1 MAKFILKWRYIKSG
15 TKGHGVNLVKYVATR
30 EGVEFCEESWKSEPA
45 TKEQMN
51 LIRKLVKDFPE
62 TIKSFEYEEYK
73 KQPTKYSASELIT
86 RTIEENLDRIG
97 KKENYV
103 GYIAMRPRVE
113 KDGAHGLF
121 STESGIDLEKVAR
134 DVAEH
139 QGAVWTTILSLRRE
153 DAVRLGYDNV
163 KEWKRLLCSKEE
175 ELARA
180 MGISCEDLKWY
191 AAFHNEGHHPHV
203 HLISYSTGKE
213 PYMTQ
218 RKLQE
223 LKSSFANEIFKQ
235 DLYHVFVEQTKHR
248 DELRALGRD
257 KAEELITKIQN
268 GDYQNEMVELM
279 LKALVEELKSY
290 EGKKVYGYLPKKA
303 KNLVN
308 GIVDE
313 LAKDERIAELYE
325 LWYKEKDKI
334 VRTYQDGKAYRL
346 PLSRNEEFKTIR
358 NAVVKE
364 AMKILR
370 TEQNPMWQE
379 KKRMWEL
386 YKEAKGL
393 LDKNSMAY
401 NPKQALELLI
411 ESAGLGNSVAK
422 YLIGKMYLRGEGMK
436 RNVEEGKRW
445 LTEAQADGNEYA
457 KQMLEWRNYQQWTA
471 TRSVFRLF
479 HYLGK
484 ILQEQLDNQKKGRGQ
499 TESKLRRAIDEKKRA
514 HGIRQE

>member
-1 MAKFILKWRYIKSG
+1 MKYI
-15 TKGHGVNLVKYVATR
+15 ATR

-45 TKEQMN
+45 TKEQSD

-62 TIKSFEYEEYK
+62 TVKSFEYEDYK

-103 GYIAMRPRVE
+103 EYIAMRPRVE

-134 DVAEH
+134 EVAEH

-175 ELARA
+175 ELARS

-268 GDYQNEMVELM
+268 GDYQNETVDLM
-279 LKALVEELKSY
+279 LKTLVEELKSY

-313 LAKDERIAELYE
+313 LAKDERIAEFYE

-370 TEQNPMWQE
+370 TEQDPLWQE
-379 KKRMWEL
+379 KKKMWVL

-393 LDKNSMAY
+393 LDKNSMEY
-401 NPKQALELLI
+401 NPRQALELLM
-411 ESAGLGNSVAK
+411 ESAGHGNSVAK

-445 LTEAQADGNEYA
+445 LEEAKADGNEYA
-457 KQMLEWRNYQQWTA
+457 KQMLEWRNYQQWTLA
-471 TRSVFRLF
+471 RSAFRLF

>member
-30 EGVEFCEESWKSEPA
+30 EGVEFCEEAWKSEPA

-62 TIKSFEYEEYK
+62 TVKSFEYEDYK

-103 GYIAMRPRVE
+103 EYIAMRPRVE

-121 STESGIDLEKVAR
+121 SAESGIDLEKVTR
-134 DVAEH
+134 EVAEH
-139 QGAVWTTILSLRRE
+139 KGAVWTTVLSLRRE
-153 DAVRLGYDNV
+153 NAVRLGYDNA

-180 MGISCEDLKWY
+180 MGISCEDIKWY

-235 DLYHVFVEQTKHR
+235 DLYHVFVEQTKQR

-268 GDYQNEMVELM
+268 GDYQNETVELM
-279 LKALVEELKSY
+279 LKALVDELKDY
-290 EGKKVYGYLPKKA
+290 AGKKVYGYLPKKA

-334 VRTYQDGKAYRL
+334 VKTYQDGKAYRL

-370 TEQNPMWQE
+370 TEQDPLWQE
-379 KKRMWEL
+379 KKKMWEL
-386 YKEAKGL
+386 YKEAKDL
-393 LDKNSMAY
+393 LDKNSMEY
-401 NPKQALELLI
+401 NPKRSLELLI
-411 ESAGLGNSVAK
+411 ESARFGNTVAK
-422 YLIGKMYLRGEGMK
+422 YLIGKMYLRGEGTK

-471 TRSVFRLF
+471 TRSAFRLF
-479 HYLGK
+479 HYLGRL
-484 ILQEQLDNQKKGRGQ
+484 LQDGLEKGKSGRGQ

-514 HGIRQE
+514 HGIKQE